1 MSAPIPSQGNRE
13 SGGTPQSRAGRIARR
28 TTLVYAV
35 AAGMWILLSDRL
47 AGALFSDPETLMR
60 VAMLKGFAFVGCTA
74 LLLYGVLRAQ
84 LVGWEREGQARRATE
99 DALRN
104 SERLFRSV
112 VETIH
117 EVFWIADPAG
127 SRLLYVSPKFERIW
141 GRPCADLAE
150 ASEAWQSALHP
161 DDRERMLAIARGE
174 SRTKGYDE
182 TYRIVRPDGETRW
195 IRDRAFPVR
204 DDAGVVSRIVGVAE
218 DVTERKQ
225 MEQQF
230 LRGQRL
236 ESIGT
241 LASGVAHDMNNI
253 LAPMLLVPRL
263 LRSRL
268 AQEGDRQMLDL
279 VESGAKRGSE
289 IVQQLLTFSRGLEG
303 RRGLVHFHRLLK
315 EMTNI
320 MRETFPR
327 EIEVQL
333 SVGPGLWPVT
343 ADATQMHQ
351 VLMNLC
357 VNSRDAMPH
366 GGRLRLVAENV
377 ALGAESARLHPAARS
392 GSYVILTV
400 SDTGLGMPPEVLER
414 IFDPFFTT
422 KEVGRGTGLGLATVL
437 GIVKSHAG
445 FLLVDSQPGQG
456 TTFKVYLPAG
466 KGEGEPSGAGSVES
480 LPRGNHELI
489 LLVDD
494 EAAIRASLRLM
505 LETHDYEVMVAADGV
520 EALRLWEQHR
530 DRVRLVMTDLMMP
543 GMNGIVLM
551 RELRGRSPQLP
562 LVASTGLNHDRNL
575 EELAALGVDDL
586 LRKPFAPR
594 DVLEV
599 LHRRLARDQ

>member
-1 MSAPIPSQGNRE
+1 
-13 SGGTPQSRAGRIARR
+13 
-28 TTLVYAV
+28 
-35 AAGMWILLSDRL
+35 
-47 AGALFSDPETLMR
+47 
-60 VAMLKGFAFVGCTA
+60 
-74 LLLYGVLRAQ
+74 
-84 LVGWEREGQARRATE
+84 
-99 DALRN
+99 
-104 SERLFRSV
+104 
-112 VETIH
+112 
-117 EVFWIADPAG
+117 
-127 SRLLYVSPKFERIW
+127 
-141 GRPCADLAE
+141 
-150 ASEAWQSALHP
+150 
-161 DDRERMLAIARGE
+161 
-174 SRTKGYDE
+174 
-182 TYRIVRPDGETRW
+182 
-195 IRDRAFPVR
+195 
-204 DDAGVVSRIVGVAE
+204 
-218 DVTERKQ
+218 
-225 MEQQF
+225 
-230 LRGQRL
+230 
-236 ESIGT
+236 
-241 LASGVAHDMNNI
+241 
-253 LAPMLLVPRL
+253 
-263 LRSRL
+263 
-268 AQEGDRQMLDL
+268 
-279 VESGAKRGSE
+279 
-289 IVQQLLTFSRGLEG
+289 
-303 RRGLVHFHRLLK
+303 
-315 EMTNI
+315 
-320 MRETFPR
+320 
-327 EIEVQL
+327 
-333 SVGPGLWPVT
+333 
-343 ADATQMHQ
+343 
-351 VLMNLC
+351 
-357 VNSRDAMPH
+357 
-366 GGRLRLVAENV
+366 LRLVAENV